1 MALQHPDL
9 VDKIACSGA
18 NIFPEGVTD
27 EEFKDSK
34 ETLARLIK
42 IKMVRMMSI
51 SIFIIWI

>member
-27 EEFKDSK
+27 EIQRF
-34 ETLARLIK
+34 
-42 IKMVRMMSI
+42 
-51 SIFIIWI
+51 